1 MPREAGLRRPR
12 RQPAG
17 RPDARVSRRSS
28 SSGKSAGRR
37 PPLGRPAS
45 ATLRKEGGGTA
56 SPAAESRGARRGKGI
71 GWVARDGMGM
81 MRVGRGEY
89 SFLYC
94 ISVRWIDAT
103 WTAKLVRAVLGD
115 QAI

>member
-37 PPLGRPAS
+37 PPLGRPALSRPLPAS

-56 SPAAESRGARRGKGI
+56 SPAAESKDARRGKGI

-81 MRVGRGEY
+81 MRVGL
-89 SFLYC
+89 FIPL
-94 ISVRWIDAT
+94 
-103 WTAKLVRAVLGD
+103 L
-115 QAI
+115 